1 MKNTLLIFTLSIL
14 FGILSISASAAESCN
29 KDESAPLP
37 DCVKV
42 VRGGGG
48 KVKLQ
53 NYCDYDVDVKID
65 KSVEFDQRIIL
76 QSHHEK
82 NLVSRAAI
90 NLACCWKA
98 TPECPH

>member
-1 MKNTLLIFTLSIL
+1 MKKSLLVFTLTTLFCIFSIN
-14 FGILSISASAAESCN
+14 ISAAESCD

-42 VRGGGG
+42 LRKGGG
-48 KVKLQ
+48 KLKLQ
-53 NYCDYDVDVKID
+53 NYCDYDVDVVIN
-65 KSVEFDQRIIL
+65 KSTEFDERFIL
-76 QSHHEK
+76 KSHHEK
-82 NLVSRAAI
+82 NLISRVAI